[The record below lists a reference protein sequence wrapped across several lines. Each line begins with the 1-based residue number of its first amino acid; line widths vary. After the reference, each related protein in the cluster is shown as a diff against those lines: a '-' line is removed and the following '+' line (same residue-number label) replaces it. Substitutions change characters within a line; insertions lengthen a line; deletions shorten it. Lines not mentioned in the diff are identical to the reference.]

1 MKFHKHTADYIFMPD
16 STFAK
21 DKVLVTDQA
30 GSIISIDPAEMH
42 DPATVQQHAGIL
54 CPGFI
59 NAHCHLE
66 LSHMK
71 GKVDTG
77 SGLIPFISNVV
88 QFRDALDEEIAD
100 AIVKADAEMFVNGI
114 VAVGDISNK
123 TDTAYVKKIS
133 GIDYYTFVEMFDFLQ
148 PSMTQKTIDQ
158 YTAVFEGQSEHGNNK
173 KAVVPHAPYSVSP
186 DLFGHIN
193 QQNAKGA
200 TISIHNQETPP
211 ENELFETGKGAFTA
225 FYQGFGMSLDH
236 FSATGQSSIF
246 YTLQH
251 LSPEFSTL
259 FVHNTLTT
267 EEEIKA
273 AASWSKNVFWA
284 TCPNAN
290 LYIENRLPD
299 YTAFLNT
306 NAKVAIGTDS
316 LTSNW
321 QLSVWEE
328 IKTIRRYK
336 SFIPLHTLLEWG
348 TINGAVAL
356 GYHDR
361 LGSFEPGKRPGV
373 VLLEGLSHPSQS
385 VENVAVRRLM

>member
-1 MKFHKHTADYIFMPD
+1 MIHKHTADWILMPEG
-16 STFAK
+16 TFEK
-21 DKVLVTDQA
+21 NRVLIADQT
-30 GSIISIDPAEMH
+30 GTIIGIEHAENH
-42 DPATVQQHAGIL
+42 DPATLQRHSGII

-88 QFRDALDEEIAD
+88 QFRETADEEIAD

-123 TDTAYVKKIS
+123 TDTAYIKRIS
-133 GIDYYTFVEMFDFLQ
+133 AIDYYSFVEMFDFLQ
-148 PSMTQKTIDQ
+148 PAMTQKTIDQ
-158 YTAVFEGQSEHGNNK
+158 YTAVFEGQSDHGKNK
-173 KAVVPHAPYSVSP
+173 KSFVPHAPYSVSP
-186 DLFGHIN
+186 NLFAYIN
-193 QQNAKGA
+193 RSNTEGA
-200 TISIHNQETPP
+200 TISIHNQETLP
-211 ENELFETGKGAFTA
+211 ENELFLFGSGEFTS
-225 FYQGFGMSLDH
+225 FYEGFGMNLDH
-236 FSATGQSSIF
+236 FKPIGQSSIF

-251 LSPEFSTL
+251 LSPNFSAL

-267 EEEIKA
+267 SAEINA
-273 AASWSKNVFWA
+273 AMKWNSNVYWA

-299 YTAFLNT
+299 YAAFLQT

-328 IKTIRRYK
+328 VKTIRRYQ
-336 SFIPLHTLLEWG
+336 SFIPLETLLTWA
-348 TINGAVAL
+348 TLNGAEAL
-356 GYHDR
+356 GYNDR
-361 LGSFEPGKRPGV
+361 LGSFNQGKRPGIL
-373 VLLEGLSHPSQS
+373 LLEGLLHPSQPLADI
-385 VENVAVRRLM
+385 NVRRLM